1 MKHGIKFDHWVVIL
15 TVVIGIF
22 LIVVEYK
29 APTPDIPQQMG
40 PHVWPILV
48 LVLLIA
54 CAILLF
60 FQTLSEKRK
69 SSPSPGLGVTEE
81 RGEKWYR
88 KPEVSGA
95 LTVLGLVLY
104 GVFLEPV
111 GFIICTSLLAIYQA
125 RVLERGRWV
134 RNIVSSVIFSVAIY
148 FTFSKLLMVR
158 LPPGLLDW

>member
-54 CAILLF
+54 CAILLY

-88 KPEVSGA
+88 KPEASGA

-134 RNIVSSVIFSVAIY
+134 RNILSSVIFSVAIY